1 MSSNTL
7 TKKRRVINY
16 LTAGKGLTSN
26 EARSRFGVGNMRALM
41 SDIRSEFEK
50 YGNWEVVTEETS
62 TGTSRYFLE
71 DIHPG
76 QRTYGY
82 RPDGTRYML

>member
-7 TKKRRVINY
+7 TKKRKVINY

-41 SDIRSEFEK
+41 SVIRYEFEK
-50 YGNWEVVTEETS
+50 YGNWQVVTEATTS
-62 TGTSRYFLE
+62 GSSRYFME

-76 QRTYGY
+76 ERTYGY
-82 RPDGTRYML
+82 RSDGTRFSL

>member
-1 MSSNTL
+1 MANGTL
-7 TKKRRVINY
+7 SKKRKVINY

-26 EARSRFGVGNMRALM
+26 EARSRFGVANMRALM
-41 SDIRSEFEK
+41 SDIRSEFER

-62 TGTSRYFLE
+62 NGSSRYFLE